1 MHRRTPVAFR
11 HHDGEEAMTTLKD
24 EDIQTRGRA
33 ALHTRGEVPGDQDQD
48 DQDTDTDDSDAD
60 TSDADTDT
68 TDPS

>member
-1 MHRRTPVAFR
+1 
-11 HHDGEEAMTTLKD
+11 MTTLKD
-24 EDIQTRGRA
+24 EDIRTRGRA
-33 ALHTRGEVPGDQDQD
+33 ELHTRGEVPGDTDTDTD

>member
-1 MHRRTPVAFR
+1 
-11 HHDGEEAMTTLKD
+11 MTTLKD
-24 EDIQTRGRA
+24 AEIQTRGRA
-33 ALHTRGEVPGDQDQD
+33 ELHSRAEVPGDTDTD

>member
-1 MHRRTPVAFR
+1 
-11 HHDGEEAMTTLKD
+11 MTTLKD
-24 EDIQTRGRA
+24 EEIQTRGRA
-33 ALHTRGEVPGDQDQD
+33 ELHTRAEVPGDTDQDDQD